1 MWRHEQGHKF
11 DQAKLETSM
20 IKNYQFAK
28 VSNICLLTNCFF
40 IQNKEQLF
48 TLITLFSKIFF

>member
-48 TLITLFSKIFF
+48 TLITLFS